1 MKIQIVLLYIMAK
14 KKLTNQKL
22 TELLYG
28 MVKRLKHMENVLR
41 RHDVKF
47 TQDGGSIWD
56 DIENAV
62 GSVAR
67 TVSSVVGPAVEVYKT
82 VAPLLQESGGQAD
95 GGDIF
100 GDIGSFLGLGVAE
113 KMMNNKKLTTSRK
126 LLEDTTFNPAE
137 YQKQLSNKLIRE
149 KKRGGNYTFDGGEE
163 LHQECA
169 GWYGFDGG
177 QYDFEAGSTKRKS
190 ALLNRRK
197 K

>member
-1 MKIQIVLLYIMAK
+1 MKIQIVLLYNMARK
-14 KKLTNQKL
+14 TSNQKL

-28 MVKRLKHMENVLR
+28 MVKRLKHMENVLK
-41 RHDVKF
+41 RHNIKF

-82 VAPLLQESGGQAD
+82 VAPLLQESGGQTN

-100 GDIGSFLGLGVAE
+100 SDIGSFLGLGIGE
-113 KMMNNKKLTTSRK
+113 KMMNNKKLTTSK
-126 LLEDTTFNPAE
+126 QLQQHTLFDSDK
-137 YQKQLSNKLIRE
+137 YQKHMANKLIRE
-149 KKRGGNYTFDGGEE
+149 KKRSGGYTFDGGEDN
-163 LHQECA
+163 
-169 GWYGFDGG
+169 GWGGEYEFDGG
-177 QYDFEAGSTKRKS
+177 EYDFEGGSEKTKGKS
-190 ALLNRRK
+190 KLLNRRK

>member
-14 KKLTNQKL
+14 KKTESQKL
-22 TELLYG
+22 TEILYVI
-28 MVKRLKHMENVLR
+28 VKRLKHMENVLK
-41 RHDVKF
+41 HHNIKL
-47 TQDGGSIWD
+47 TANGGSIWD

-113 KMMNNKKLTTSRK
+113 KMMNNKKLTTNRK
-126 LLEDTTFNPAE
+126 LQEETLFNPEA
-137 YQKQLSNKLIRE
+137 YQKQLANKLIHER
-149 KKRGGNYTFDGGEE
+149 KRGGSYTFDGGEE
-163 LHQECA
+163 E
-169 GWYGFDGG
+169 GFGYDFQGG
-177 QYDFEAGSTKRKS
+177 EYDFEGGSAKRKS